1 MLRTEF
7 EQALRLFNQQDYD
20 AVIAICLPQ
29 QHPMFKLLLATAYAK
44 LECYTEAEQ
53 LFIKLQ
59 KQYPANLDVLF
70 NYALVLKMQQRYTE
84 AEYYLKACLQ
94 HNTQY
99 HPAHHTLGTLA
110 ESKHDLVQAQAC
122 YQLALSMQP
131 ENVDYAYSLAQ
142 CAFKQHDFKTAHQQ
156 LQSILLRR
164 YHAAALSLISAV
176 FYKLKNT
183 AAMRQL
189 AERYAKEITT
199 VPDALK
205 YAALLELD
213 DKCFVSARRL
223 LQQAQQLA
231 TSPCFEIEAN
241 LLYCNYLLRPEKV
254 LLQQLIEVSVRDR
267 SATAFKF
274 VVNVLATLG
283 QLEQANTLLQQALP
297 EYPDDTALRLIQS
310 GLLIQLKQ
318 PTQALAVLSNISKAQ
333 DNETLLEM
341 CYLKVQLFENIGEYA
356 RAAEQ
361 IKAAADLV
369 KTQHIVETLQ
379 HDATRAA
386 QDIQSV
392 AAKFNG
398 HSRPLVFIIGFPRS
412 GTTLLESKLAQL
424 DNIKI
429 LEETNAVKQFYVHL
443 KRLSVGQDLVQYL
456 SGLTDEQRIELA
468 DTYLS
473 SLSHYTELCHEHIIV
488 DKMPL
493 NALYLTPMLLLF
505 PHAKV
510 VLMQRHPMD
519 VCISSL
525 KQRMINL
532 FTVDAFAQSY
542 DTYFSLLDTFL
553 HKFND
558 NTLVIKYEQLVT
570 DYPTV
575 FNSVLQHCGLS
586 AATQRQNDTPAM
598 FNTPSYH
605 QVSQPLYTRAVNSYQ
620 HYQTEFDFQHP
631 VLVKWCKALGYS
643 YVIKW

>member
-20 AVIAICLPQ
+20 AVIAMCLPQ

-59 KQYPANLDVLF
+59 QQYPANLDVLF

-84 AEYYLKACLQ
+84 AEQYLKACLR

-99 HPAHHTLGTLA
+99 HPAHHALGTLA
-110 ESKHDLVQAQAC
+110 ESKHDLVQAHAC
-122 YQLALSMQP
+122 YQIALSMQP

-142 CAFKQHDFKTAHQQ
+142 CAFKQHDFTAAHQQ
-156 LQSILLRR
+156 LQSILQRR

-183 AAMRQL
+183 AAMRQF
-189 AERYAKEITT
+189 AERYAKEIIT

-213 DKCFVSARRL
+213 EKCFINARRL
-223 LQQAQQLA
+223 LQQAQELA
-231 TSPCFEIEAN
+231 TNPCFEIEAN
-241 LLYCNYLLRPEKV
+241 LLYCNYLLRPEKA
-254 LLQQLIEVSVRDR
+254 LLQQLIELSVRDR

-283 QLEQANTLLQQALP
+283 QLEQANTLLQQALS

-318 PTQALAVLSNISKAQ
+318 PMQALAVLSNINSAQ

-341 CYLKVQLFENIGEYA
+341 CYLKVQLFESIGEYA
-356 RAAEQ
+356 RASEQ

-369 KTQHIVETLQ
+369 KAQHIVETLQ

-392 AAKFNG
+392 GAKFNG

-424 DNIKI
+424 DSIKI
-429 LEETNAVKQFYVHL
+429 LEETNAVKQFYFHL

-468 DTYLS
+468 NTYLN
-473 SLSHYTELCHEHIIV
+473 SLSHYTELCDEHIIV

-505 PHAKV
+505 PQAKV
-510 VLMQRHPMD
+510 VLMQRHPLD

-558 NTLVIKYEQLVT
+558 NTLVITYEQLVT
-570 DYPTV
+570 DYSTV

-586 AATQRQNDTPAM
+586 AATQQQNDTPTM

-620 HYQTEFDFQHP
+620 HYRQLFDFNHP
-631 VLVKWCKALGYS
+631 LLTTWCIKLGYD
-643 YVIKW
+643 IA